1 MKNILTVSREYGSGG
16 YDVGRMV
23 AEAMNYKFYDKE
35 LIALIAEK
43 TLMPESYVA
52 AQEDVEIRKR
62 NIFHEVFPVLGKN
75 ENADY
80 IFREQGKF
88 IVQLVEEGNCV
99 IAGRRAD
106 FYLKDNPNALHVFFY
121 ADMDFKIARIC
132 QTENCSEDEAI
143 RKIADTDKRRRT
155 SYEYVTGRKWGD
167 MHNYDRM
174 ICTSTLGL
182 EKCVEELVT
191 RLG

>member
-75 ENADY
+75 ENA
-80 IFREQGKF
+80 
-88 IVQLVEEGNCV
+88 
-99 IAGRRAD
+99 
-106 FYLKDNPNALHVFFY
+106 
-121 ADMDFKIARIC
+121 
-132 QTENCSEDEAI
+132 
-143 RKIADTDKRRRT
+143 
-155 SYEYVTGRKWGD
+155 
-167 MHNYDRM
+167 
-174 ICTSTLGL
+174 GL
-182 EKCVEELVT
+182 
-191 RLG
+191 

>member
-191 RLG
+191 LLG

>member
-106 FYLKDNPNALHVFFY
+106 FYLKDHPNALHVFFY

-191 RLG
+191 LLG

>member
-43 TLMPESYVA
+43 FLMPESYVA

-132 QTENCSEDEAI
+132 KTENCSEDEAI

-191 RLG
+191 LLG

>member
-132 QTENCSEDEAI
+132 KTENCSEDEAI

-191 RLG
+191 LLG